1 MSRHSQGLT
10 SQAAVIPEVVRVV
23 DIVHCEAPG
32 PRRDGGLG
40 LKPPSL
46 SVATRFFFSTGP
58 WRDGGP
64 GPATL
69 GEMEGAG
76 PS

>member
-46 SVATRFFFSTGP
+46 SVATRFFFQ
-58 WRDGGP
+58 
-64 GPATL
+64 PAL
-69 GEMEGAG
+69 GEMEGQG
-76 PS
+76 LQP